1 MIERF
6 ADWGE
11 NGPLPENGVVATSD
25 RAAALAITNAY
36 DGIPPVGLVS
46 TGDLRRTL
54 GGRRT
59 RGQLRH
65 PDAARAVVDYG
76 LVRFND
82 TEVPFV
88 AHVVARKSFMRG
100 RIIAVMNAAF
110 VGSWNVAPRSH
121 PGDGMFEVLHADLS
135 FSDRLKARRRLP
147 SGTHVPHPGIT
158 QERGTAFDFSLEQPL
173 NLWADGKQMG
183 EVHSF
188 SIELVPEAL
197 AIVV

>member
-6 ADWGE
+6 ADWGD
-11 NGPLPENGVVATSD
+11 NGPLPDDGVVATSD
-25 RAAALAITNAY
+25 RAAALAIANAY
-36 DGIPPVGLVS
+36 DGIPPVGLV

-59 RGQLRH
+59 RGQLRM
-65 PDAARAVVDYG
+65 PDATRAVVDYG

-88 AHVVARKSFMRG
+88 AHVVARKSLMRG

-110 VGSWNVAPRSH
+110 VGAWNVAPRSH
-121 PGDGMFEVLHADLS
+121 PGDGMFEVLDANLS
-135 FSDRLKARRRLP
+135 FSDRLKARRRLK
-147 SGTHVPHPGIT
+147 SGTHVPHPDIA
-158 QERGTAFDFSLEQPL
+158 QKRGNTFDFSLEQPL
-173 NLWADGKQMG
+173 NLWVDGSQMG
-183 EVHSF
+183 EVRSF

-197 AIVV
+197 AVVV